1 MLWELTV
8 VALRSVCAY
17 VLLLLLGRLTGRKML
32 SRITFFDFIV
42 GITFGSLATH
52 IALGSD
58 ETLAAGVTAALV
70 ITLLTLAT
78 DCLNVKS
85 LRFRKLEEG
94 EPVVLIRNGQILD
107 LNLKRVRI
115 SLEKLTMLLRQK
127 NIFDLGDVNYAV
139 LESDGQLSTLLKPPK
154 QPATAGDL
162 KLAGSAAAPACDLI
176 VDGKLRYA
184 ELKKRN
190 LDERWVLDQLA
201 KQNVREIR
209 DVFYA
214 GIQPSGGF
222 YVSVRTRAKE

>member
-1 MLWELTV
+1 MLPVPAE
-8 VALRSVCAY
+8 VALRSVLAY
-17 VLLLLLGRLTGRKML
+17 VLLLILGRLAGRKML
-32 SRITFFDFIV
+32 SRITFFDFII
-42 GITFGSLATH
+42 GITFGSLATR
-52 IALGSD
+52 IALGPH
-58 ETLAAGVTAALV
+58 EGLAAGITSALV
-70 ITLLTLAT
+70 ITLLAIAT
-78 DCLNVKS
+78 DWLNLKS
-85 LRFRKLEEG
+85 VRFRKLEEG
-94 EPVVLIRNGQILD
+94 EPVVLIRDGQILN
-107 LNLKRVRI
+107 LNLKKVRV

-139 LESDGQLSTLLKPPK
+139 LESDGQLSILLKPPR

-190 LDERWVLDQLA
+190 PDEKWVIDQLA

-222 YVSVRTRAKE
+222 YVSVRTQAKE